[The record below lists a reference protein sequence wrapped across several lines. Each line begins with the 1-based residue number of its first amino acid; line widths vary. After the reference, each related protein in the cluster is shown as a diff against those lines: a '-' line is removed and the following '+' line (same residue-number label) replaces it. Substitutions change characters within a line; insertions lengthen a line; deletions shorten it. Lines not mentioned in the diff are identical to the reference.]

1 MFRGVITA
9 DRNDWSPRPAA
20 MAGRHDWSPPPGR
33 RDHHGVE
40 RVVLVVVLAAVAVAV
55 ALVVDRRR
63 RPAAPTN
70 VSHTLPERLDRRD
83 FDRPDAP
90 WLVAVFTSSTCSTC
104 AAVWDKARLL
114 ASDEVATQEL
124 EVTAARDVH
133 RKYAIE
139 AVPATVVVD
148 DAGQVRAGFL
158 GPVTATDLWAT
169 VAELRAPGSLPA
181 EGCNHGV
188 AEA

>member
-1 MFRGVITA
+1 
-9 DRNDWSPRPAA
+9 
-20 MAGRHDWSPPPGR
+20 
-33 RDHHGVE
+33 
-40 RVVLVVVLAAVAVAV
+40 
-55 ALVVDRRR
+55 
-63 RPAAPTN
+63 
-70 VSHTLPERLDRRD
+70 
-83 FDRPDAP
+83 RPDAP

-104 AAVWDKARLL
+104 AGVWDKARLL
-114 ASDEVATQEL
+114 ASDEVVTQEL

-169 VAELRAPGSLPA
+169 VAELRAPGTLPA

-188 AEA
+188 AKA